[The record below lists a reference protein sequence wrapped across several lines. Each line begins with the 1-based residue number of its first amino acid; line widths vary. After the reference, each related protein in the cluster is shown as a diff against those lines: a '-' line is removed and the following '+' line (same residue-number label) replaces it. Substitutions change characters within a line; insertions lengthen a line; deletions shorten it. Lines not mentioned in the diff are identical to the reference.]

1 MFNPSRE
8 QARQFLIDAWRKRR
22 EGLPATPLE
31 TVAGDIVVLHP
42 EYHSLLDTKDKAG
55 KADKALEKEWSPEN
69 GETNPFLHL
78 SLHLAIEEQLS
89 IDQPPGI
96 AAVFRQLL
104 ARHGDRHEAL
114 HAVLDCLAETLWRS
128 QRDQTPLDSKTYLD
142 LLKNA
147 AGRP

>member
-8 QARQFLIDAWRKRR
+8 QAREFLLESWRKKRD
-22 EGLPATPLE
+22 GLPATPLE
-31 TVAGDIVVLHP
+31 IIAGDIVAMHT
-42 EYHSLLDTKDKAG
+42 EYHALLDSPTA
-55 KADKALEKEWSPEN
+55 AIAKEWSPED

-96 AAVFRQLL
+96 AALFERLL
-104 ARHGDRHEAL
+104 TRCGDRHQAL

-128 QRDQTPLDSKTYLD
+128 QRDRIPLDSAIYLE
-142 LLKNA
+142 LLRRA
-147 AGRP
+147 AG